1 MRKLIES
8 TLVSLDGVIESPDR
22 WSHFDDEASRLAM
35 EDLYNYDAFVMGRVT
50 YERLKANWAPISGNP
65 YTDRINEMP
74 KHVAS
79 RSLADVTWNATLL
92 GPDVVGSIERLKA
105 EPGKDLIKYGTS
117 RLDATLLRAHLIDE
131 LRLWVM
137 PVVVGGGQRL
147 FEGVDTAS
155 LNLTLTDVRK
165 LANNSAILTYVP
177 S

>member
-50 YERLKANWAPISGNP
+50 YEHLKANWAPISGNP
-65 YTDRINEMP
+65 YIDRINAMP

-137 PVVVGGGQRL
+137 PVAVGGGQRL

-165 LANNSAILTYVP
+165 LANNSAILNYVP

>member
-65 YTDRINEMP
+65 YIDRINAMP

-165 LANNSAILTYVP
+165 LANNSAILNYVP